1 MFRKILYTLLGLF
14 MTSAALAVA
23 IPNVSSP
30 VEVSQI
36 QSVLNGLVASINS
49 GSSGIL
55 AANVTPVSTT
65 TGTTIQTLQS
75 YTLPAGYLTRV
86 GQTVHARCAGV
97 TAANAN
103 VKTMT
108 LAFGSSAIA
117 TPGAATNAGTW
128 SLDIWATKSG
138 ASTQAIDS
146 GGVVVTTPVAPFVTA
161 GANTDTAAIVIA
173 CSGTDGTSSA
183 GDITANSMIVEV
195 SQ

>member
-30 VEVSQI
+30 VEISQL
-36 QSVLNGLVASINS
+36 QSILNTLVASINS

-55 AANVTPVSTT
+55 QANTVPVATGA
-65 TGTTIQTLQS
+65 GTTIQTLQS

-86 GQTVHARCAGV
+86 GQTVHARCAGI

-108 LAFGSSAIA
+108 LAFGASSIA

-146 GGVVVTTPVAPFVTA
+146 GGIVVTTPVQPVVAA